1 MEEWKGQLERIG
13 PYAFRIP
20 QTYKKG
26 MRVPGIIFADD
37 ELLEQARQGQA
48 MEQVANVAFL
58 PGIVRAS
65 LAMPDI
71 HWGYGFP
78 IGGVAAFDM
87 STGVISPG
95 GVGFDIT
102 CGVRLL
108 RTNLEADEVKD
119 RLEPLMHE
127 LSRNVPKGVGS
138 RGRVKL
144 TREQMANVM
153 KKGVVWAIKAGYG
166 WEEDAEFT
174 EEGGFLEGADP
185 DKVSDRAYQR
195 GLDQLGTLGAGNH
208 FLEVQR
214 VEEVYDEK
222 IASVFGLFLG
232 QLTVMIHCGSRGV
245 GHQICSDYVKVM
257 DRVTR
262 RIGLE
267 LPDRQLACA
276 PIDSP
281 EGKDYYSAMACGA
294 NYARAN
300 RHMIAHW
307 VRQSFEYIF
316 GLGASKLGMTLL
328 YDVAHNIAK
337 FEEHV
342 VDGKKTRLCIHRK
355 GATRAFGPGHPD
367 VPASYREVGQP
378 VIIPGDMRR
387 GSFVLTGTEQAM
399 RESFGSTCHGA
410 GRVMSRTQARK
421 RIRGEDLRTS
431 LEEQGIVVK
440 AGKLSLLAEEAP
452 EAYKDVSKVVDVCEG
467 AGLSH
472 KVARLRPLGVLKG

>member
-1 MEEWKGQLERIG
+1 MEVWAGELERIG

-37 ELLEQARQGQA
+37 ELLEQAKKDQA

-58 PGIVRAS
+58 PGIVKAS
-65 LAMPDI
+65 YAMPDI

-78 IGGVAAFDM
+78 IGGVAAFDL

-108 RTNLEADEVKD
+108 RTNLVADEVREKMQ
-119 RLEPLMHE
+119 PLIHE
-127 LSRNVPKGVGS
+127 LSRNVPAGVGS
-138 RGRVKL
+138 RGKIRL
-144 TREQMANVM
+144 SREKMTELL
-153 KKGVVWAIKAGYG
+153 KKGVIWAIKEGYG
-166 WEEDAEFT
+166 WQEDAEFT

-185 DKVSDRAYQR
+185 VKVSDRAYQR

-214 VEEVYDEK
+214 VEEIYDER
-222 IASVFGLFLG
+222 IARAFGLYLG
-232 QLTVMIHCGSRGV
+232 QLTVMIHCGSRGL

-257 DRVTR
+257 DRVAR

-281 EGKDYYSAMACGA
+281 EGKDYYGAMACAA
-294 NYARAN
+294 NFARAN
-300 RHMIAHW
+300 RHVIAHF
-307 VRQSFEYIF
+307 VRQSFEFIF
-316 GLGASKLGMTLL
+316 GKGASKLGMTLL

-342 VDGKKTRLCIHRK
+342 VDGKRRRLCVHRK
-355 GATRAFGPGHPD
+355 GATRAFGPGHPEI
-367 VPASYREVGQP
+367 PAAYREIGQP

-387 GSFVLTGTEQAM
+387 SSHVLVGTEQAM
-399 RESFGSTCHGA
+399 KESFGSTCHGA
-410 GRVMSRTQARK
+410 GRVMSRTQAK
-421 RIRGEDLRTS
+421 KKIRGEDLKRS

-440 AGKLSLLAEEAP
+440 VGKLSLLAEEAP
-452 EAYKDVSKVVDVCEG
+452 EAYKDVTRVVDVCEG

-472 KVARLRPLGVLKG
+472 KVVRLKPLGVLKG